1 MAKRLTKM
9 SRTIGA
15 IEKIA
20 RIASTELFEKR
31 LGKPIQDMPIFTVNN
46 RHRNAWGY
54 TSVARVWNVDGETK
68 REIGITARLLTADI
82 EEIVDTIIH
91 ELVHIYALENGIQD
105 VSRGGYY
112 HNKEF
117 KRLAETVGLK
127 CVDCGSAGWNTTPKE
142 NEFIID
148 FICEHN
154 IEEFLMCSDEMSR
167 VPQMPTQTNTST
179 ASQTATT
186 SGTRKNSW
194 KHTCPKC
201 GAIARTGK
209 PSIVLVCGNCMERM
223 NMEQ

>member
-1 MAKRLTKM
+1 MKRLNKM

-31 LGKPIQDMPIFTVNN
+31 LGKPIQEMPIFTVNN

-54 TSVARVWNVDGETK
+54 TSVARVWEVDGEQK

-82 EEIVDTIIH
+82 TEIVDTIIH
-91 ELVHIYALENGIQD
+91 ELVHIYALENNIQD

-127 CVDCGSAGWNTTPKE
+127 CVECGSAGWNTTPKD
-142 NEFIID
+142 NMFIIE

-154 IEEFLMCSDEMSR
+154 IEEFLMSSDEQSR
-167 VPQMPTQTNTST
+167 VPQMPTQSNHG
-179 ASQTATT
+179 TT
-186 SGTRKNSW
+186 TTGTRKNSW

-209 PSIVLVCGNCMERM
+209 PSIILVCGDCMERM
-223 NMEQ
+223 NIEQ